1 MNKYVWCNE
10 KILVLEK
17 ELTETT
23 YKKLQEILV
32 CTKNNFIYINSGM
45 YLKVES
51 LIETNNIIIGS
62 NNISLRKVNL
72 KPYRFDK
79 MYIDQ
84 ELIKDKLYQIIEI
97 QWKKNYIY
105 KVLFNTLKHHTLISW
120 WEWQNM

>member
-51 LIETNNIIIGS
+51 LIKTNNIIIGS
-62 NNISLRKVNL
+62 NNISFRKVNL

-120 WEWQNM
+120 WEW

>member
-1 MNKYVWCNE
+1 MNKHVWCNE

-120 WEWQNM
+120 WEW

>member
-120 WEWQNM
+120 WEW

>member
-1 MNKYVWCNE
+1 M
-10 KILVLEK
+10 
-17 ELTETT
+17 
-23 YKKLQEILV
+23 QEILV
-32 CTKNNFIYINSGM
+32 YTKNNFIYINSGM

-97 QWKKNYIY
+97 Q
-105 KVLFNTLKHHTLISW
+105 
-120 WEWQNM
+120 

>member
-1 MNKYVWCNE
+1 
-10 KILVLEK
+10 
-17 ELTETT
+17 
-23 YKKLQEILV
+23 
-32 CTKNNFIYINSGM
+32 M

-51 LIETNNIIIGS
+51 LIETNNIIISS

-97 QWKKNYIY
+97 Q
-105 KVLFNTLKHHTLISW
+105 
-120 WEWQNM
+120 

>member
-32 CTKNNFIYINSGM
+32 YTKNNFIYINSGM

-120 WEWQNM
+120 WEW

>member
-62 NNISLRKVNL
+62 NDISLRKVNL

-120 WEWQNM
+120 WEW

>member
-51 LIETNNIIIGS
+51 LIETNNIIISS

-120 WEWQNM
+120 

>member
-32 CTKNNFIYINSGM
+32 CTKNNFIFINSGM

-120 WEWQNM
+120 WEW

>member
-51 LIETNNIIIGS
+51 LIETNNIIISS

-120 WEWQNM
+120 WEW